1 MGVLTA
7 CRGRRV
13 YHDSNIFIYAVEGMS
28 PAAEAV
34 GELFDLIDAAKTTAV
49 SSDLTL
55 AELLVRP
62 LELGRDDLVGIYAEL
77 LQPSPGLTVSPID
90 RAVLIAAA
98 HLRTQR
104 GLRLP
109 DATHVATAL
118 ASSCELFVSNDRKI
132 KLPVTMVLL
141 PLR

>member
-13 YHDSNIFIYAVEGMS
+13 YHHGNTFIYAVEGMS

-77 LQPSPGLTVSPID
+77 L
-90 RAVLIAAA
+90 
-98 HLRTQR
+98 
-104 GLRLP
+104 
-109 DATHVATAL
+109 
-118 ASSCELFVSNDRKI
+118 
-132 KLPVTMVLL
+132 
-141 PLR
+141 